1 MEGVS
6 AMVLVQ
12 NCHATTLI
20 LERREYVI
28 LLGIKLSILLSP
40 FQLQNILPTKQ
51 MNKTLWSTEERKCI
65 HPQTFSSFSCTLPF
79 IKGVVLFVMVWI
91 TQSTY
96 KINLQ
101 QSTNASSGY
110 QAEIR
115 AQQNT
120 QMNKRNTCQQNQ
132 EATQG
137 WFSSGIHNLP
147 IALSSTIG
155 YLLSA
160 TIRPSAASS

>member
-1 MEGVS
+1 MHSIFFGNNLS
-6 AMVLVQ
+6 S
-12 NCHATTLI
+12 
-20 LERREYVI
+20 
-28 LLGIKLSILLSP
+28 LLLP
-40 FQLQNILPTKQ
+40 FQLQDIQTTKQ
-51 MNKTLWSTEERKCI
+51 MNKTQWSTEERKCI

-110 QAEIR
+110 QAKIR

-120 QMNKRNTCQQNQ
+120 QMNKRNTCQQKTRKLHKVGFHL
-132 EATQG
+132 EFTTC
-137 WFSSGIHNLP
+137 
-147 IALSSTIG
+147 LSRYHLLLGTC
-155 YLLSA
+155 YLQRSVLLQL
-160 TIRPSAASS
+160 